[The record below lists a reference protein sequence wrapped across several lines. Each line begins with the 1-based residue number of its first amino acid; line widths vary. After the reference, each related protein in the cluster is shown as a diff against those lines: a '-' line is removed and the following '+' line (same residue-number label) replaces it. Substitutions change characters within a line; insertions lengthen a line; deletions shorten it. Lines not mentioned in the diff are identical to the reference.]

1 MNERREGDLLRFLE
15 ADEVLLQAVKSQLGV
30 VIDEDFHWLWGGEE
44 RQRKMSNDD
53 KGGIGGG
60 LTS

>member
-1 MNERREGDLLRFLE
+1 
-15 ADEVLLQAVKSQLGV
+15 VKSQLGV

-53 KGGIGGG
+53 KGGIGGEG
-60 LTS
+60 GGSHVLTEFATDRTDLFVQSG